1 MRLDVQFLTLAC
13 LGIRRPPRQNK
24 EPILMSR
31 LLSTVLAAAA
41 AMAFAFAASVEA
53 QAQKGNP
60 SPPKIDC
67 SKPANKNKSACKNKH
82 HELSDDDLFY
92 AGYWLARKG
101 DYQLALH
108 YLNQAR
114 DLADPRFQTYIG
126 FATRKLGDWD
136 QAMIHYARAL
146 ATNPDYTIAR
156 AYLGEALLQKGERAQ
171 AVEQLG
177 EIAARCG
184 TTCDEY
190 KELSEALAKD
200 AAIKG

>member
-1 MRLDVQFLTLAC
+1 
-13 LGIRRPPRQNK
+13 
-24 EPILMSR
+24 MSR
-31 LLSTVLAAAA
+31 QLAIGLAAAA
-41 AMAFAFAASVEA
+41 ATAFALGASVEVRA
-53 QAQKGNP
+53 EKGSP

-67 SKPANKNKSACKNKH
+67 SKPESKNKPACKNKH

-101 DYQLALH
+101 EYRLALH

-114 DLADPRFQTYIG
+114 DIADPRFQTYIG
-126 FATRKLGDWD
+126 FATRKLGNWE

-156 AYLGEALLQKGERAQ
+156 AYLGEALLQNGERAKAEQ
-171 AVEQLG
+171 QLG

-190 KELSEALAKD
+190 RELAEALAKD
-200 AAIKG
+200 ASIKG